1 MYTDLF
7 WEEWRECAW
16 FVYLCVKVICLVDGY
31 NLAMV
36 YFHEAMDRT
45 KQAIQSDYFGK
56 STLVYEKIMMFWI
69 LRDQ

>member
-16 FVYLCVKVICLVDGY
+16 FVNLCVKVLFLVDGY
-31 NLAMV
+31 NFAMV
-36 YFHEAMDRT
+36 SSHEAMDRT
-45 KQAIQSDYFGK
+45 KEAIQSDYFGK